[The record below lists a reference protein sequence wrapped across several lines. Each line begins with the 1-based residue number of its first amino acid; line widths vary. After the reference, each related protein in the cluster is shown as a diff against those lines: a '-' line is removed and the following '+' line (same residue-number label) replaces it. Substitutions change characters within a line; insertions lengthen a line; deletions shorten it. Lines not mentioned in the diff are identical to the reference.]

1 MNRIGN
7 LIAVFFPY
15 EEMAFNVSRA
25 SVCGFFCKINM
36 EHIQCKERKYWYCS
50 QLDWAILENCHELKC
65 VFLI

>member
-25 SVCGFFCKINM
+25 SVCGFFAK
-36 EHIQCKERKYWYCS
+36 
-50 QLDWAILENCHELKC
+50 
-65 VFLI
+65 LIWSTHGAKKGNIGIVPS